1 MINGKFALATA
12 VSLNASFACKRSH
25 QRETVQQCSNWQLAR
40 RQHLGRTLENV
51 KEMVNAIHVLS
62 SKKAHEGVIKQISTA
77 SYDVERIL
85 ELWGSYLFVQCLWA
99 HLVSFFEGWTG
110 SPSVLDFLGSLV
122 LS

>member
-1 MINGKFALATA
+1 MINGKFALATTA

-25 QRETVQQCSNWQLAR
+25 QRETAQQCSNWQLAR

-62 SKKAHEGVIKQISTA
+62 SKKAHEGVINQISTA

-85 ELWGSYLFVQCLWA
+85 ELWGSYLFAQCLWA
-99 HLVSFFEGWTG
+99 HLVSLFWGVDRE
-110 SPSVLDFLGSLV
+110 P
-122 LS
+122 

>member
-1 MINGKFALATA
+1 MLQLATRQ
-12 VSLNASFACKRSH
+12 ASALRQNS
-25 QRETVQQCSNWQLAR
+25 RERERDGKCHPCPQL
-40 RQHLGRTLENV
+40 
-51 KEMVNAIHVLS
+51 
-62 SKKAHEGVIKQISTA
+62 KKAHEGVINQISTA

-85 ELWGSYLFVQCLWA
+85 ELWGSYLFAQCLWA

>member
-1 MINGKFALATA
+1 MINGKIALATA

-62 SKKAHEGVIKQISTA
+62 SKKAHEGVINQISTA

-85 ELWGSYLFVQCLWA
+85 ELWGSYLFAQCLWA